1 MVERSDTHPTKI
13 RFRDLAA
20 HEWALDDRLRAPHH
34 LEGRDGWWARR
45 YRAFAHPTA
54 AVDLIHRNVTAS
66 RICTMRNKLMHE
78 CALFDL
84 ALALTSAY
92 L

>member
-1 MVERSDTHPTKI
+1 MAAVMRMPRRPERTPSSS
-13 RFRDLAA
+13 
-20 HEWALDDRLRAPHH
+20 
-34 LEGRDGWWARR
+34 
-45 YRAFAHPTA
+45 
-54 AVDLIHRNVTAS
+54 AVDLIHRNVAAS

-84 ALALTSAY
+84 ALALPSTY

>member
-1 MVERSDTHPTKI
+1 
-13 RFRDLAA
+13 
-20 HEWALDDRLRAPHH
+20 
-34 LEGRDGWWARR
+34 
-45 YRAFAHPTA
+45 
-54 AVDLIHRNVTAS
+54 LIHWNVTAS

-84 ALALTSAY
+84 ALALTSTY

>member
-1 MVERSDTHPTKI
+1 MIDGGT
-13 RFRDLAA
+13 
-20 HEWALDDRLRAPHH
+20 ALTRLCPPYDSHH
-34 LEGRDGWWARR
+34 W
-45 YRAFAHPTA
+45 
-54 AVDLIHRNVTAS
+54 NVNAS

-84 ALALTSAY
+84 ALALTSTY